1 MDNGKAEQKNY
12 MKEALR
18 EADKAF
24 EKGEAPVGAIIVK
37 EGKIIARAYNLR
49 EKNLD
54 PTAHAEILAIRKAAG
69 KLDGWRLSGCDM
81 YVTLEPCAMCAG
93 AIIQARISRVF
104 FGADD
109 PKAGAAG
116 SVVNLFEERRFN
128 HRVEVEAGIMKE
140 ECSQI
145 LKDFFRN
152 LRSQEL

>member
-12 MKEALR
+12 MKQALR
-18 EADKAF
+18 EAEKAF

-37 EGKIIARAYNLR
+37 EGKIIASAHNLR

-69 KLDGWRLSGCDM
+69 KLGGWRLSDCDI

-116 SVVNLFEERRFN
+116 SVVNLFGEWRFN
-128 HRVEVEAGIMKE
+128 HRVEVKAGIMEE

-145 LKDFFRN
+145 LKDFFRK
-152 LRSQEL
+152 LRNQE